1 MTITVLGATGNTGG
15 KIAELLLAAGE
26 SVRAVGRSAEK
37 LAPLK
42 AAGAELAVG
51 DAADPAFLT
60 EAFRGADAVYTLLH
74 TAPEVEDYHAEQDR
88 KGEAIVE
95 AIRRTG
101 VRYVVSLSSVGA
113 DRPSGTG
120 FITSLHAQESRLRSL
135 ENTSVLLL
143 RPGSFFE
150 NFHAALGLVKQ
161 AGVNA
166 DSVAPDA
173 KIPMIAA
180 RDIAEV
186 AATALRKR
194 DWTGVVVRE
203 LLGERDLSYT
213 EATRILGEALGLP
226 DLPYVPMPAAEMA
239 ETLRQAGFSATSAR
253 LHVEMTAAFSDG
265 TVSATGGRTPANTTP
280 TRFEDFVPE
289 LAHAYRQL

>member
-37 LAPLK
+37 LAPLA

-51 DAADPAFLT
+51 DVGDPDFLT

-74 TAPEVEDYHAEQDR
+74 TGPEVEDYFTEQDR

-95 AIRRTG
+95 AVRRTG

-113 DRPSGTG
+113 ERPAGTG
-120 FITSLHAQESRLRSL
+120 FIVSLHTQEQRLRSL

-143 RPGSFFE
+143 RPGAFFE
-150 NFHAALGLVKQ
+150 NFHAAVGLIKQ
-161 AGVNA
+161 AGMYA

-186 AATALRKR
+186 AAEALRKR

-203 LLGERDLSYT
+203 LLGERDLSYA

-226 DLPYVPMPAAEMA
+226 ELPYVPMPGAEMA
-239 ETLRQAGFSATSAR
+239 EALRQAGFSATAAR
-253 LHVEMTAAFSDG
+253 LQVEMTAAFSDG
-265 TVSATGGRTPANTTP
+265 TVAATGERTAANTTP

>member
-1 MTITVLGATGNTGG
+1 MITVLGATGNTGG

-26 SVRAVGRSAEK
+26 SVRAVGRSAER
-37 LAPLK
+37 LESLR

-51 DAADPAFLT
+51 DAGDAEFLT

-74 TAPEVEDYHAEQDR
+74 TAPDVEDFHAEQDR

-95 AIRRTG
+95 AIRRAG
-101 VRYVVSLSSVGA
+101 VRHVVSLSSVGA

-120 FITSLHAQESRLRSL
+120 FITSLHTQERRLREL

-150 NFHAALGLVKQ
+150 NFHAVLGLIKE
-161 AGVNA
+161 AGINA
-166 DSVAPDA
+166 DSVAPEA

-186 AATALRKR
+186 AADALRKR

-226 DLPYVPMPAAEMA
+226 QLPYVPMPASEMA
-239 ETLRQAGFSATSAR
+239 DTLRQAGFSANSAR

-265 TVSATGGRTPANTTP
+265 TVAATGERTAENSTP

>member
-1 MTITVLGATGNTGG
+1 MITVLGATGNTGG

-26 SVRAVGRSAEK
+26 PVRAVGRSAER
-37 LAPLK
+37 LEPLR

-51 DAADPAFLT
+51 DAGDAEFLT
-60 EAFRGADAVYTLLH
+60 GAFRGADAVYTLLH
-74 TAPEVEDYHAEQDR
+74 TAPDVEDFHAEQDR

-95 AIRRTG
+95 AIRRAG
-101 VRYVVSLSSVGA
+101 VRHVVSLSSVGA
-113 DRPSGTG
+113 ERPSGTG
-120 FITSLHAQESRLRSL
+120 FITSLHTQERRLREL

-143 RPGSFFE
+143 RPGAFFE
-150 NFHAALGLVKQ
+150 NFHAVLGLIKE
-161 AGVNA
+161 AGINA
-166 DSVAPDA
+166 DSVAPEA

-186 AATALRKR
+186 AADALRKR

-203 LLGERDLSYT
+203 LLGERDLSYS
-213 EATRILGEALGLP
+213 EATLILGEALGLP
-226 DLPYVPMPAAEMA
+226 HLPYVPMPASEMA
-239 ETLRQAGFSATSAR
+239 ETLRQAGFSANSAR

-265 TVSATGGRTPANTTP
+265 TVAATGERTAANSTP

>member
-1 MTITVLGATGNTGG
+1 MITVLGATGNTGG

-26 SVRAVGRSAEK
+26 PVRTVGRSAER
-37 LAPLK
+37 LEPLR

-51 DAADPAFLT
+51 DAGDAEFLT

-74 TAPEVEDYHAEQDR
+74 TAPDVEDFHAEQDR

-95 AIRRTG
+95 AIRRAG
-101 VRYVVSLSSVGA
+101 VRHVVSLSSVGA
-113 DRPSGTG
+113 ERPSGTG
-120 FITSLHAQESRLRSL
+120 FITSLHTQERRLREL
-135 ENTSVLLL
+135 ENASVLLL
-143 RPGSFFE
+143 RPGAFFE
-150 NFHAALGLVKQ
+150 NFHAVLGLIKE

-166 DSVAPDA
+166 DSVAPEA

-186 AATALRKR
+186 AADALRKR

-203 LLGERDLSYT
+203 LLGERDLSYL
-213 EATRILGEALGLP
+213 EATRILGEAIGLP
-226 DLPYVPMPAAEMA
+226 QLPYVPMLASEMV
-239 ETLRQAGFSATSAR
+239 ETLRQAGFSANSAR

-265 TVSATGGRTPANTTP
+265 TVAATGERTAANSTP